1 MIVFI
6 RHTSEVLKGS
16 TFVLD
21 VLGRTDDNVD
31 ANVDANVVDI
41 LFQRTTTTLNYR
53 YPSSEGFPS
62 FRVDDISESDS
73 VRVSFTSVSKLLDV
87 DRALVRV
94 NVFGEWR
101 V

>member
-6 RHTSEVLKGS
+6 RHTPEVLKGS

-21 VLGRTDDNVD
+21 VLGRTDNT
-31 ANVDANVVDI
+31 DANVVDI

-73 VRVSFTSVSKLLDV
+73 VRVSFTSVSNLLEV